1 MFTNTFMAFL
11 YLLFPPIMLPTLTSQ
26 PISGQAL
33 AIPDQL
39 RQPIERAEVMRRN
52 HVQIVGHGKPPLL
65 LCNGFGYTQR
75 VWQSLVTA
83 LAQDHQVI
91 LFDHVG
97 VGGSDPA
104 AYDAAKYAHLGGYAQ
119 DLLDICRVLEL
130 EQAVLIGH
138 SVGAMIA
145 LLAAS
150 QAPAYFARVV
160 LLTPS
165 PCYLNEPDYY
175 GGYERADIEQLLT
188 LIQTNHREWAT
199 LFVDLLLGP
208 LATPEL
214 AAETHQCLSATASP
228 MAQQFA
234 RVTFLSDHRAD
245 VSGLSLPTLVVQ
257 SQEDFIAPAQVGDY
271 LVAHLPKGQLVNLPA
286 AGHCPQLSAPLATL
300 AVLRAFLQA
309 A

>member
-1 MFTNTFMAFL
+1 M
-11 YLLFPPIMLPTLTSQ
+11 LLTPASQ
-26 PISGQAL
+26 PTTAQQL
-33 AIPDQL
+33 VHPDPL

-52 HVQIVGHGKPPLL
+52 HVQIVGHGKPPML

-75 VWQSLVTA
+75 VWQTLVTA

-97 VGGSDPA
+97 TGGSDVA
-104 AYDAAKYAHLGGYAQ
+104 AYDAAKYAHLAGYAQ
-119 DLLDICRVLEL
+119 DLLDICRALEL
-130 EQAVLIGH
+130 EQAVLLGH

-150 QAPAYFARVV
+150 QAPAYFAKVV

-165 PCYLNEPDYY
+165 PCYLNEPGYY
-175 GGYERADIEQLLT
+175 GGYERAEIEQLL
-188 LIQTNHREWAT
+188 LLMQTDEQGWAN
-199 LFVDLLLGP
+199 LLVDLLLGP

-228 MAQQFA
+228 RAQQFA

-245 VSGLSLPTLVVQ
+245 VPGLHLPTLVVQ

-271 LVAHLPKGQLVNLPA
+271 LVVHLPQGQLVNLPA

-300 AVLRAFLQA
+300 AVLRPFLQA

>member
-1 MFTNTFMAFL
+1 MSPVEVATLA
-11 YLLFPPIMLPTLTSQ
+11 PTPAS
-26 PISGQAL
+26 QAL
-33 AIPDQL
+33 LTTQQVLA
-39 RQPIERAEVMRRN
+39 RN
-52 HVQIVGHGKPPLL
+52 HVRIIGHGKPPLL

-75 VWQSLVTA
+75 VWQALATA
-83 LAQDHQVI
+83 LAHDHQVI

-104 AYDAAKYAHLGGYAQ
+104 AYDAAKYAHLAGYAQ
-119 DLLDICRVLEL
+119 DVLDICRVLEL
-130 EQAVLIGH
+130 EQAVLLGH

-150 QAPAYFARVV
+150 QAPAYFAKVV

-165 PCYLNEPDYY
+165 PCYLNEPGYY
-175 GGYERADIEQLLT
+175 GGYERADIEQLLK
-188 LIQTNHREWAT
+188 LMQTDEQGWAT
-199 LFVDLLLGP
+199 LLVDLLLGP

-245 VSGLSLPTLVVQ
+245 VPGLTLPTLVVQ
-257 SQEDFIAPAQVGDY
+257 CLEDAIAPAEVGGY
-271 LVAHLPKGQLVNLPA
+271 LVAHLPQAQLVTLPA
-286 AGHCPQLSAPLATL
+286 AGHCPQVSSPVATL
-300 AVLRAFLQA
+300 AALRPFLQPTDRA
-309 A
+309 LSEAGCEVGFDGNRGAVA

>member
-1 MFTNTFMAFL
+1 MAFL
-11 YLLFPPIMLPTLTSQ
+11 NPLFTPIMLLTLPSQ
-26 PISGQAL
+26 PTGGQAL
-33 AIPDQL
+33 AIPDHL
-39 RQPIERAEVMRRN
+39 RQPLERAEVMRRN

-65 LCNGFGYTQR
+65 LCNGFGYSQR

-97 VGGSDPA
+97 TGGSDVT
-104 AYDAAKYAHLGGYAQ
+104 AYDADKYAHLAGYAQ

-130 EQAVLIGH
+130 EQAVLLGH
-138 SVGAMIA
+138 SVGSMIA

-150 QAPAYFARVV
+150 QAPAYFAKVV

-165 PCYLNEPDYY
+165 PCYLNQPGYY
-175 GGYERADIEQLLT
+175 GGYERADIEQLLSLMHT
-188 LIQTNHREWAT
+188 DEQGWAT
-199 LFVDLLLGP
+199 LLVDLLLGP

-214 AAETHQCLSATASP
+214 AAETHQCLSSTASP
-228 MAQQFA
+228 MTQQFA

-245 VSGLSLPTLVVQ
+245 VPHLALPTLVVQ

-271 LVAHLPKGQLVNLPA
+271 LVAYLPKGQLVNLPA
-286 AGHCPQLSAPLATL
+286 AGHCPQLSAPSATL
-300 AVLRAFLQA
+300 AALRPFLQA